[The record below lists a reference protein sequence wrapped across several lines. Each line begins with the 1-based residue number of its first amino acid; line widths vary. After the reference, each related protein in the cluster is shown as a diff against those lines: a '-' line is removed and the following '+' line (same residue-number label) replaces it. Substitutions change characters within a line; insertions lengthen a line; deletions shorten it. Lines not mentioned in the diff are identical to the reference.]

1 MNFSRPTIVTCAVTG
16 NLAQPSQSPYLPIT
30 PAQIAQ
36 SCIEAAGAGAAI
48 VHIHVRDPE
57 TGAPSMDVDL
67 YRQVVDRIRDSGT
80 DVIINLTTGPGQ
92 RFVPGREKPAVAGP
106 GTSLM
111 RGEARVAHIEALRPE
126 VCTLDLNTMYS
137 FGSVVIN
144 TPDSLRVMAA
154 RMRAAGTA
162 PELEIFNP
170 GDVILARD
178 LAAEGVLP
186 KKNFLQFVLGVKYA
200 VPASPEM
207 LSVLVRMLPGGWEWS
222 AFGVGRMA
230 FPAVAMSVLQGGHVR
245 VGMEDNL
252 QIEKGKL
259 ARSNAELVA
268 KAIRI
273 VTDLGATPATP
284 AEAREILSL
293 KDYKN

>member
-16 NLAQPSQSPYLPIT
+16 NQAQPSQSPHLPIT
-30 PAQIAQ
+30 PRQIAD
-36 SCIEAAGAGAAI
+36 SCIEAARAGAAI
-48 VHIHVRDPE
+48 VHIHVRNPE
-57 TGAPSMDVDL
+57 TGAPSMDVEL
-67 YRQVVDRIRDSGT
+67 YRQVVDRIRDSGA

-92 RFVPGREKPAVAGP
+92 RFVPGRENPAVAGP

-111 RGEARVAHIEALRPE
+111 PGEARVAHVEALKPE
-126 VCTLDLNTMYS
+126 ICTLDLNTMYS

-154 RMRAAGTA
+154 RIRAVGTA

-170 GDVILARD
+170 GDIILARD

-186 KKNFLQFVLGVKYA
+186 KRNFLQFVLGVKYA
-200 VPASPEM
+200 APISAEM
-207 LSVLVRMLPGGWEWS
+207 LSVLVRMLPEGWEWS

-252 QIEKGKL
+252 QIEKGVL

-268 KAIRI
+268 KAVRI
-273 VTDLGATPATP
+273 VSDLGSRPATP
-284 AEAREILSL
+284 AEAREILKL
-293 KDYKN
+293 NDYKN

>member
-16 NLAQPSQSPYLPIT
+16 NQAQSSQSRYLPIT
-30 PAQIAQ
+30 PVQIAD
-36 SCIEAAGAGAAI
+36 SCIEAASAGAAI
-48 VHIHVRDPE
+48 VHIHVRNPE
-57 TGAPSMDVDL
+57 TGAPSMELGL
-67 YRQVVDRIRDSGT
+67 YRQVVDRIRESGT

-92 RFVPGREKPAVAGP
+92 RFVPGRDDPAVAGP

-111 RGEARVAHIEALRPE
+111 HGKARVAHVEALRPE

-137 FGSVVIN
+137 FSSVVIN
-144 TPDSLRVMAA
+144 TPDSLRVMAG
-154 RMRAAGTA
+154 RIRAVGTA

-186 KKNFLQFVLGVKYA
+186 KRNFLQFVLGVKYA
-200 VPASPEM
+200 APVSTEM
-207 LSVLVRMLPGGWEWS
+207 LSVLVRMLPEGWEWS

-230 FPAVAMSVLQGGHVR
+230 FPAVALSVLQGGHVR

-252 QIEKGKL
+252 QIEKGVL
-259 ARSNAELVA
+259 ARSNAELVT
-268 KAIRI
+268 KAVRI
-273 VTDLGATPATP
+273 VSDLGSRPASP
-284 AEAREILSL
+284 SEAREILSL
-293 KDYKN
+293 NDHKN

>member
-16 NLAQPSQSPYLPIT
+16 NLAQPSQSPYLPVT

-36 SCIEAAGAGAAI
+36 SCIEAAEAGAAI

-57 TGAPSMDVDL
+57 TGAPSMDTKL
-67 YRQVVDRIRDSGT
+67 YRKVVDRIKDSGV

-92 RFVPGREKPAVAGP
+92 RFVPGKEDPAVAGK

-111 RGEARVAHIEALRPE
+111 RGEARVVHVEELRPE
-126 VCTLDLNTMYS
+126 ICTLDLNTMYS

-154 RMRAAGTA
+154 RIRAAGTA
-162 PELEIFNP
+162 PELEIFGP

-200 VPASPEM
+200 APASPEM
-207 LSVLVRMLPGGWEWS
+207 LSVLASMLPDGWEWS

-230 FPAVAMSVLQGGHVR
+230 FPAVAMSVLRGGHVR

-252 QIEKGKL
+252 QIEKGRL

-268 KAIRI
+268 KAVRI
-273 VTDLGATPATP
+273 LSDLGSRPATP
-284 AEAREILSL
+284 TEARDILSL
-293 KDYKN
+293 KAYKN